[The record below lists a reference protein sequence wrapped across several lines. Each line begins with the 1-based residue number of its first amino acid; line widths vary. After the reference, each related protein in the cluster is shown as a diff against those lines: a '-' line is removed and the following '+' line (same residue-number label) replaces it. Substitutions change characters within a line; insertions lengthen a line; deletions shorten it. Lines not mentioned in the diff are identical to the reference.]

1 VLGASEPSRPR
12 RVEKAAANT
21 APAPALALLFYGGS
35 HTHTLM
41 VIPFFLALCC
51 PLCPYSRSIL
61 FTGLCENCGNSS
73 QRLQALET
81 RVRLL
86 LLFAAFWYHF
96 VEHGKE
102 QCPLLLA
109 EPVVK
114 VRKFNQL
121 VFF

>member
-1 VLGASEPSRPR
+1 
-12 RVEKAAANT
+12 
-21 APAPALALLFYGGS
+21 
-35 HTHTLM
+35 
-41 VIPFFLALCC
+41 
-51 PLCPYSRSIL
+51 
-61 FTGLCENCGNSS
+61 
-73 QRLQALET
+73 
-81 RVRLL
+81 VRLL